1 VASAKSLSH
10 AVAPISLFDYSVSVD
25 SSTDYKPEFES
36 MKDRLLELAQQRSVD
51 SLLKFMVNG
60 AAARP
65 HVALAR
71 IWLIEKG
78 DICKTCHLQQDCLD
92 KDRCLHAVAS
102 AGHSITNPTEDWSR
116 VDAEYCR
123 IPLGFR
129 KVGTIATTGQEIIV
143 KDVAKDEDWIAREDW
158 VRKEGIRGF
167 VGEPIIYKG
176 EILGAM
182 AVFTRIPVA
191 EEAPKW
197 LRIFADHAAAA
208 IVNARAFEEI
218 ERLKAQLELEN
229 TYLREEIEEQQAY
242 GEIIGSSLS
251 LRHLV
256 SQIELV
262 APTDANVLILGESGT
277 GKELVAREIHSRSR
291 RRERPMIRVNC
302 ASIPKELYE
311 SEFFGHA
318 KGAFTGALKD
328 RAGRFEAAD
337 GGTLFLDEVGEIPL
351 ELQSKLLRV
360 LQEKQYERVG
370 EDKTR
375 HVDVRIIAATNRDL
389 KREVESGRFRQD
401 LYYRLNV
408 FPIEVAPLRDR
419 KEDIPALATHF
430 LELSAKK
437 LNVPK
442 PGLTQANLLKLQSY
456 DWPGNVRELQNV
468 IERAVIIAQKGVL
481 QFDLPKPSRIE
492 SGQSDSTTFRSD
504 RELEIIPEAEM
515 VRRERENIIVALKK
529 ANWKVS
535 GRGGAAELL
544 GVKPTTLATRM
555 QTMKI
560 KRPRE

>member
-1 VASAKSLSH
+1 
-10 AVAPISLFDYSVSVD
+10 
-25 SSTDYKPEFES
+25 

-60 AAARP
+60 AASRP

-71 IWLIEKG
+71 IWLIDKG
-78 DICKTCHLQQDCLD
+78 DLCDTCHLRKDCPE
-92 KDRCLHAVAS
+92 KIRCLHTVAS
-102 AGHSITNPTEDWSR
+102 AGRSISNPTEDWSR
-116 VDAEYCR
+116 VDSEYCR
-123 IPLGFR
+123 IPLGFGNI
-129 KVGTIATTGQEIIV
+129 GTIPTTGREIIV
-143 KDVAKDEDWIAREDW
+143 KDVQAADKWIGRENW

-176 EILGAM
+176 EVLGTL
-182 AVFTRIPVA
+182 AVFTRTPVA

-197 LRIFADHAAAA
+197 LRIFADHAATA

-229 TYLREEIEEQQAY
+229 TYLREEIEEQRAY
-242 GEIIGSSLS
+242 GEIVGSSPA

-256 SQIELV
+256 WQIELV
-262 APTDANVLILGESGT
+262 APTEANVLILGESGT
-277 GKELVAREIHSRSR
+277 GKELVAREIHLHSNRNK
-291 RRERPMIRVNC
+291 RPMIRVNC

-370 EDKTR
+370 EEKTR
-375 HVDVRIIAATNRDL
+375 HVDVRIIAATNRNL
-389 KREVESGRFRQD
+389 KREVEAGRFRQD

-430 LELSAKK
+430 LDLAAKK

-442 PGLTQANLLKLQSY
+442 PRLTQANLLKLQGY

-468 IERAVIIAQKGVL
+468 IERAVIIAQKGIL
-481 QFDLPKPSRIE
+481 QFDLPGASSE
-492 SGQSDSTTFRSD
+492 SERLAPALSKSGINP
-504 RELEIIPEAEM
+504 EIVPEAEM
-515 VRRERENIIVALKK
+515 LRRERENMIAALKK

-544 GVKPTTLATRM
+544 GVRPTTLATRM
-555 QTMKI
+555 QAMKI
-560 KRPRE
+560 RKPRE

>member
-1 VASAKSLSH
+1 
-10 AVAPISLFDYSVSVD
+10 
-25 SSTDYKPEFES
+25 

-51 SLLKFMVNG
+51 SLLKSMVNG
-60 AAARP
+60 AASRP

-78 DICKTCHLQQDCLD
+78 DICETCHLRQDCLD
-92 KDRCLHAVAS
+92 KDRCLHTVAS
-102 AGHSITNPTEDWSR
+102 AGHSISNPTEDWSR

-129 KVGTIATTGQEIIV
+129 KVGTIAATGQEIVV
-143 KDVAKDEDWIAREDW
+143 KDVAKDEEWIAKEDW

-182 AVFTRIPVA
+182 AVFTRLPVVD
-191 EEAPKW
+191 EAPKW
-197 LRIFADHAAAA
+197 MRIFADHAAAA

-229 TYLREEIEEQQAY
+229 TYLREEIEKQHAY

-256 SQIELV
+256 SQIEMV
-262 APTDANVLILGESGT
+262 APTEANVLILGESGT
-277 GKELVAREIHSRSR
+277 GKELVAREIHAHSR
-291 RRERPMIRVNC
+291 RSERPMIRVNC

-337 GGTLFLDEVGEIPL
+337 GGTLFLDEVGEIPI

-389 KREVESGRFRQD
+389 KREVEAGRFRQD

-419 KEDIPALATHF
+419 KEDVPALASRF

-442 PGLTQANLLKLQSY
+442 PRLTEANLLKLQSY

-468 IERAVIIAQKGVL
+468 IERAVIIAQRGVL
-481 QFDLPKPSRIE
+481 QFDLPKPSMMG
-492 SGQSDSTTFRSD
+492 SSQSDSTTFKSD
-504 RELEIIPEAEM
+504 REPEIIPEEEIL
-515 VRRERENIIVALKK
+515 RRERDNIIAALKK

-535 GRGGAAELL
+535 GQGGAAELL

-555 QTMKI
+555 QAMKI